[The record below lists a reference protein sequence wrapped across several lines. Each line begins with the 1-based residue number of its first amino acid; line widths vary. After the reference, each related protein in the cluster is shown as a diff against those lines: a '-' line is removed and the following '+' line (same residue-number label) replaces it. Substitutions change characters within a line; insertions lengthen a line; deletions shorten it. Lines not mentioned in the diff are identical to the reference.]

1 MTRQEEDRLVSRA
14 AGGDADAFEQLMRFH
29 EKNVYNLALR
39 MTGNAEDAFD
49 MSQETFLK
57 AWNALPDFRGGS
69 KFSVWLY
76 RLTTNVCI
84 DHIRTRQRRP
94 VVSLQVEDD
103 EGGETQLEIPDER
116 FAPDK
121 LLEKKELHA
130 AVRRG
135 MAALPE
141 EYRRVLVLREVSG
154 CSYEEIA
161 SALELDLGTVKSRI
175 FRARKKLCEFL
186 LNDGNFS
193 ASSPSNTAE
202 GGVKRG

>member
-1 MTRQEEDRLVSRA
+1 MTSQEEARLISQA
-14 AGGDADAFEQLMRFH
+14 AGGDADAFEQLMTFH
-29 EKNVYNLALR
+29 QKTVYNLALR
-39 MTGNAEDAFD
+39 MVGNADDAFD

-57 AWNALPDFRGGS
+57 AWNALPEFRGGS

-84 DHIRTRQRRP
+84 DHLRAVGRRP
-94 VVSLQVEDD
+94 AVSLQTENEAGEEVE
-103 EGGETQLEIPDER
+103 LEIPDER
-116 FAPDK
+116 FSPEK
-121 LLEKKELHA
+121 LLEKRELRD

-135 MAALPE
+135 MASLPE
-141 EYRRVLVLREVSG
+141 DYRRALALREVSG
-154 CSYEEIA
+154 LSYEEIA
-161 SALELDLGTVKSRI
+161 EATHTDLGTVKSRI

-186 LNDGNFS
+186 LKDGNFS

>member
-1 MTRQEEDRLVSRA
+1 MTRQEEECLVSLA
-14 AGGDADAFEQLMRFH
+14 AGGDADAFEKLMTFH
-29 EKNVYNLALR
+29 QKNVYNLALR
-39 MTGNAEDAFD
+39 MVGNADDAFD

-84 DHIRTRQRRP
+84 DHLRARQRRP
-94 VVSLQVEDD
+94 AVSLQTEND
-103 EGGETQLEIPDER
+103 EGEETALEIPDER
-116 FAPDK
+116 FSPEK
-121 LLEKKELHA
+121 LLEKQEMRD

-135 MAALPE
+135 MASLPE
-141 EYRRVLVLREVSG
+141 DYRRALALREVSG
-154 CSYEEIA
+154 LSYEEIA
-161 SALELDLGTVKSRI
+161 GALQLDLGTVKSRI

-193 ASSPSNTAE
+193 ASLPSNTAE

>member
-1 MTRQEEDRLVSRA
+1 MTRQEEEQLVSLA
-14 AGGDADAFEQLMRFH
+14 AGGDADAFEKLMTFH
-29 EKNVYNLALR
+29 QKNVYNLALR
-39 MTGNAEDAFD
+39 MVGNADDAFD

-84 DHIRTRQRRP
+84 DHLRSRQRRP
-94 VVSLQVEDD
+94 TVSLQTEND
-103 EGGETQLEIPDER
+103 EGEETALEIPDER
-116 FAPDK
+116 FSPEK
-121 LLEKKELHA
+121 LLEKQEMRA

-141 EYRRVLVLREVSG
+141 DYRRALALREVSG
-154 CSYEEIA
+154 LSYEEIA
-161 SALELDLGTVKSRI
+161 GALQLDLGTVKSRI

-193 ASSPSNTAE
+193 ASLPSNTAE